1 MFILQVSLI
10 VCVCQCKVST
20 AVVISDQF
28 FLRVVSC
35 TWSWELGSSPT
46 RRTPWAGAVSQH
58 RLLLMETRLGHSRYH
73 CHTGSWAG
81 QHGDFLTQAAWHM
94 EMKAGKTL
102 LKRDL
107 AVKRCHLRGVSEEL
121 RMPPLERRRKHSKF
135 GLCYFQQVALPPGYE
150 CWSHLFCLREE
161 ESGGFQKACN
171 ELRPAAAMQMYVHC
185 RNIRQILPM
194 ICFS

>member
-10 VCVCQCKVST
+10 VCICQCKVST

-35 TWSWELGSSPT
+35 MWSWELGSSPT

-58 RLLLMETRLGHSRYH
+58 RLFLMEMRLGHSRYH

-121 RMPPLERRRKHSKF
+121 RMPPLERRREA
-135 GLCYFQQVALPPGYE
+135 QQIWAV
-150 CWSHLFCLREE
+150 LFPAGSTATSLWVLKSFVLLE
-161 ESGGFQKACN
+161 GGRVWWVP
-171 ELRPAAAMQMYVHC
+171 EGMQWA
-185 RNIRQILPM
+185 
-194 ICFS
+194 